1 MTMSLCGNYLIREEA
16 DPCCWTGGSCVG
28 VCMRGNHLARVGV
41 DGSDVLR
48 PLVSLQY
55 DLLHVDPDLLH
66 ASAPKL
72 DVDKLQEF

>member
-1 MTMSLCGNYLIREEA
+1 
-16 DPCCWTGGSCVG
+16 
-28 VCMRGNHLARVGV
+28 MRGNHLARVGV